1 MAHLIYGVR
10 DGNGFVLLTG
20 EVGTGKTTLCRCL
33 LRQLPEGVETALIF
47 NPKLTAPELL
57 EGICDELGIA
67 YKAGDSSRICVD
79 LLNQRLLKNHSAGR
93 RTVLIVDEAQ
103 NLSAEV
109 LEQIRLLTNLE
120 TDRQKLLQIL
130 LIGQPELQ
138 HMLAHHELRQLS
150 QRITARHH
158 LLPLSLEDTSL
169 YIAYRLAVAGCKKKL
184 FTKAARQV
192 IWRYSDGVPRLI
204 NIICDRALLG
214 GFAQNRQ
221 VITRNLAAVA
231 ARQVLGLQPW
241 YRRWRRFVPVIG
253 LLFLVL
259 LFSQWYS
266 GRLPSALNPIS
277 LRPDRTVPGVDHIKP
292 VFTRW
297 SGAVADKSGITT
309 AASVPEHWI
318 KSRSTGFSSLLRS
331 WHRDA
336 DKHSLQ
342 DVCSDLVERQ
352 LRCFQGR
359 SSLLTLRRLDRPT
372 LLFLQSEKGQGYAIL
387 QQVQQQQ
394 VVLQLRDR
402 IVRLTDA
409 QLRRYWTGEYL
420 LIWQLPEMMQDQL
433 IPGSRSQAVL
443 WLRRA
448 LNLVQV
454 CQQAQSATALSN
466 SNFDSALQDQVAAFQ
481 ECTVLQENGLVGPQT
496 IMMLTRLLGISPAPR
511 LTVKGV
517 T

>member
-1 MAHLIYGVR
+1 
-10 DGNGFVLLTG
+10 
-20 EVGTGKTTLCRCL
+20 
-33 LRQLPEGVETALIF
+33 
-47 NPKLTAPELL
+47 
-57 EGICDELGIA
+57 
-67 YKAGDSSRICVD
+67 
-79 LLNQRLLKNHSAGR
+79 
-93 RTVLIVDEAQ
+93 
-103 NLSAEV
+103 
-109 LEQIRLLTNLE
+109 
-120 TDRQKLLQIL
+120 
-130 LIGQPELQ
+130 
-138 HMLAHHELRQLS
+138 
-150 QRITARHH
+150 
-158 LLPLSLEDTSL
+158 
-169 YIAYRLAVAGCKKKL
+169 
-184 FTKAARQV
+184 
-192 IWRYSDGVPRLI
+192 VPRLI

-214 GFAQNRQ
+214 GFAKNRQ

-259 LFSQWYS
+259 LFGQWYS
-266 GRLPSALNPIS
+266 GRLPLALNPIS
-277 LRPDRTVPGVDHIKP
+277 LGSDHTVSGVDPGADPGADYVKP

-331 WHRDA
+331 WHKDA
-336 DKHSLQ
+336 AKHSLQ

-359 SSLLTLRRLDRPT
+359 SSLVTLRRLDRPT
-372 LLFLQSEKGQGYAIL
+372 LLFLQSEKRQGYGIL

-394 VVLQLRDR
+394 VLLQLRDR
-402 IVRLTDA
+402 IVHLTDA

-420 LIWQLPEMMQDQL
+420 LIWQLPEMMQEQL

-466 SNFDSALQDQVAAFQ
+466 LNFDSALQDQVAAFQ
-481 ECTVLQENGLVGPQT
+481 KCTVLQENGVVGPQT

-511 LTVKGV
+511 LFVKGV